1 MRSLLLITSLLA
13 SSAQVSGFV
22 LPDLAF
28 KLATNRCSSKGNCY
42 MYRNQRQQQA
52 RGTTTRVFA
61 PLSAASAADAD
72 ADASNASRL
81 EKRLL
86 DDFRVAGG
94 EVVNPYRVLNV
105 SRNAQRADIKAAYRS
120 LSRKYHPDG
129 ILQRNDG
136 ILPGRC
142 NSMDDVREEWE
153 RIKLSYE
160 ILTDRKMRVRY
171 DRNSALAN
179 PGAAVG
185 RAALGTIGWGLSG
198 VGKGLVEVGKMALN
212 QGKSK

>member
-1 MRSLLLITSLLA
+1 MRALLFITGLLT
-13 SSAQVSGFV
+13 SSPAQVSGFV
-22 LPDLAF
+22 
-28 KLATNRCSSKGNCY
+28 CSSCD
-42 MYRNQRQQQA
+42 QEA
-52 RGTTTRVFA
+52 RASTPGVSA
-61 PLSAASAADAD
+61 PLSAASAADAHD
-72 ADASNASRL
+72 DNASRL

-105 SRNAQRADIKAAYRS
+105 SRNADRREIKSAYRM

-142 NSMDDVREEWE
+142 NNMDDVREEWE

-160 ILTDRKMRVRY
+160 ILTDRKLRVRY
-171 DRNSALAN
+171 DRNSALAD
-179 PGAAVG
+179 PAAAVG

-198 VGKGLVEVGKMALN
+198 VGKGLIEVGKMALN
-212 QGKSK
+212 QGNSK

>member
-1 MRSLLLITSLLA
+1 MRSLLLVTGLLTS
-13 SSAQVSGFV
+13 SGQVSGFV
-22 LPDLAF
+22 CNSCD
-28 KLATNRCSSKGNCY
+28 
-42 MYRNQRQQQA
+42 QQSA
-52 RGTTTRVFA
+52 RASVTGVPVRVSA

-72 ADASNASRL
+72 DGNASRL

-86 DDFRVAGG
+86 DDFRIAGG

-105 SRNAQRADIKAAYRS
+105 SRNADRMEIKLAYRT

-160 ILTDRKMRVRY
+160 ILVDRKLRVRY
-171 DRNSALAN
+171 DRNSALAD
-179 PGAAVG
+179 PAAAVG

-198 VGKGLVEVGKMALN
+198 VGKGLIEVGKMALTQKKN
-212 QGKSK
+212 K

>member
-1 MRSLLLITSLLA
+1 MRSLLLITGLLA
-13 SSAQVSGFV
+13 SSGQVSGFV
-22 LPDLAF
+22 FNSCD
-28 KLATNRCSSKGNCY
+28 
-42 MYRNQRQQQA
+42 QQA
-52 RGTTTRVFA
+52 RASGSTPGVPA

-72 ADASNASRL
+72 HENASRL

-86 DDFRVAGG
+86 DDFRIAGG
-94 EVVNPYRVLNV
+94 EVVNPYRVLKV
-105 SRNAQRADIKAAYRS
+105 SRNADRMEIKSAYRT

-129 ILQRNDG
+129 ILQRNDD

-160 ILTDRKMRVRY
+160 ILMDRKLRVRY
-171 DRNSALAN
+171 DRNSALAD
-179 PGAAVG
+179 PAAAVG

-198 VGKGLVEVGKMALN
+198 VGKGLIEVGKMALN
-212 QGKSK
+212 QKKSK

>member
-1 MRSLLLITSLLA
+1 MRSLLLVTGLLTS
-13 SSAQVSGFV
+13 SGQVSGFV
-22 LPDLAF
+22 CNSCD
-28 KLATNRCSSKGNCY
+28 
-42 MYRNQRQQQA
+42 QQSA
-52 RGTTTRVFA
+52 RASVTGVPVRVSA

-72 ADASNASRL
+72 DGNASRL

-86 DDFRVAGG
+86 DDFRIAGG

-105 SRNAQRADIKAAYRS
+105 SRNADRMEIKLAYRT

-160 ILTDRKMRVRY
+160 ILVDRKLRVRY
-171 DRNSALAN
+171 DRNSALAD
-179 PGAAVG
+179 PAAAVG

-198 VGKGLVEVGKMALN
+198 VGKGLIEVGKMALN
-212 QGKSK
+212 QKKNK

>member
-1 MRSLLLITSLLA
+1 MHLFPMRSLLLVSGLLA
-13 SSAQVSGFV
+13 SSGQLSGFV
-22 LPDLAF
+22 CNSCD
-28 KLATNRCSSKGNCY
+28 
-42 MYRNQRQQQA
+42 QQA
-52 RGTTTRVFA
+52 RASGSTPGVSA

-72 ADASNASRL
+72 DGNASRL

-86 DDFRVAGG
+86 DDFRIAGG

-105 SRNAQRADIKAAYRS
+105 SRNADRMEIKSAYRT

-160 ILTDRKMRVRY
+160 ILMDRKLRVRY
-171 DRNSALAN
+171 DRNSALAD
-179 PGAAVG
+179 PAAAVG

-198 VGKGLVEVGKMALN
+198 VGKGLIEVGKMALN
-212 QGKSK
+212 QKKSK

>member
-1 MRSLLLITSLLA
+1 MRSLLLVTGLLTS
-13 SSAQVSGFV
+13 SGQVSGFV
-22 LPDLAF
+22 CNSCD
-28 KLATNRCSSKGNCY
+28 
-42 MYRNQRQQQA
+42 QQSA
-52 RGTTTRVFA
+52 RSARAHASTTAAPVRVSA
-61 PLSAASAADAD
+61 PLSAASAADGD
-72 ADASNASRL
+72 ADDGNASRL

-86 DDFRVAGG
+86 DDFRIAGG
-94 EVVNPYRVLNV
+94 EVVNPYSVLNV
-105 SRNAQRADIKAAYRS
+105 SRNADRMEIKSAYRT

-160 ILTDRKMRVRY
+160 ILMDRKLRVRY
-171 DRNSALAN
+171 DRNSALAD
-179 PGAAVG
+179 PAAAVG

-198 VGKGLVEVGKMALN
+198 VGKGLIEVGKMALN
-212 QGKSK
+212 QKKSK